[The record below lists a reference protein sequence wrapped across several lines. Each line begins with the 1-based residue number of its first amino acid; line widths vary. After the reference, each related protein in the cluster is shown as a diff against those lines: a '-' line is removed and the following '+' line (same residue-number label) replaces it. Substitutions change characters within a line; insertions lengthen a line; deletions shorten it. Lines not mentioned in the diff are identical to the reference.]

1 MVNADATRRPFGDI
15 LVRLEVDG
23 RSSANKRVLAEV
35 STTVRVDAATNA
47 AREEE
52 DASSFSVS
60 ESSGSA
66 AIISRRLSS
75 SPLGGG
81 VKKSKLLNR
90 P

>member
-1 MVNADATRRPFGDI
+1 M
-15 LVRLEVDG
+15 DG

-47 AREEE
+47 AREDE

-66 AIISRRLSS
+66 VIVSRRLS

>member
-47 AREEE
+47 PREDE

-66 AIISRRLSS
+66 AILSRRLS

>member
-1 MVNADATRRPFGDI
+1 MVNADATRRPLGDI

-47 AREEE
+47 AREDE

-66 AIISRRLSS
+66 AIVSRR
-75 SPLGGG
+75 
-81 VKKSKLLNR
+81 
-90 P
+90 